1 MSVTGTPSKS
11 LISHCKEPG
20 TQFFL
25 TPAPKMCDV
34 WERIVGLTC
43 KPYQNC
49 RANGECLYGMDESDY
64 LCESCHSGESKV
76 RHNGQG
82 GREGWKEAPTNTL
95 TNKPPHAHSQLGQ
108 ECTACYA
115 GDATI
120 IIFPAMALTFFAIIG
135 AALYRASKSSPAL
148 AERSRSSH

>member
-1 MSVTGTPSKS
+1 
-11 LISHCKEPG
+11 
-20 TQFFL
+20 
-25 TPAPKMCDV
+25 
-34 WERIVGLTC
+34 
-43 KPYQNC
+43 
-49 RANGECLYGMDESDY
+49 MDESDY

-120 IIFPAMALTFFAIIG
+120 IIFLAMALTFFAIIG
-135 AALYRASKSSPAL
+135 AALYCASKSSPAL
-148 AERSRSSH
+148 AERLKKFALNLRNQIRLIRHLPWSK